1 MDFLE
6 RFNNKFGTWY
16 EGLFGGDAGELR
28 PKDVLR
34 KITAAMED
42 HRKEGFDSKIYVPN
56 KYVLELAVDDP
67 EERDYLLSFLD
78 EEELVS
84 VLKRFMAQNHYH
96 TRGPLDFTI
105 AELPEAERGPGRE
118 KLRVKARFEKGEPAV
133 EAQSPAPGPSPVPMG
148 VGAWHAKPVQEAGVG
163 DDLPTVGGID
173 FADDEPGTVPA
184 IAWAALAVTA
194 PDGRKSHFSLT
205 RPAITIGRSRNAAN
219 DLVLDSDG
227 MASKSHARIERE
239 RDGRFTLYDL
249 GSTNGVKV
257 NGARIDGNRALQG
270 GDEILIGATLLTFQ
284 QAGDSVPAPPLLGV
298 GGQVPAPRRARLV
311 TPDGQEHVLASE
323 TLIGRAVTSDIVL
336 PESGVATKHA
346 RIIAPDAATYYIE
359 PLSDEQDTLLNGH
372 KVVPGRRTLLA
383 DGDELTLGRAALR
396 FVGGIR

>member
-1 MDFLE
+1 MASLSEPEGLLRNIMDFLE
-6 RFNNKFGTWY
+6 RFNSKFGTWY

-42 HRKEGFDSKIYVPN
+42 HRKEGFDNKVYVPN

-84 VLKRFMAQNHYH
+84 VLKRFMAQNKYH

-105 AELPEAERGPGRE
+105 AEVPEAERGTGRE
-118 KLRVKARFEKGEPAV
+118 KLRVKVRFEKGEQSA
-133 EAQSPAPGPSPVPMG
+133 EAKTVPLAPLPIPLSGCPCVLGRGGQGRGGGRRTP
-148 VGAWHAKPVQEAGVG
+148 HRRQRQF
-163 DDLPTVGGID
+163 DD
-173 FADDEPGTVPA
+173 DDEEPGTVPA

-205 RPAITIGRSRNAAN
+205 RPTVVLGRSRNAGN

-249 GSTNGVKV
+249 GSTNGVQV
-257 NGARIDGNRALQG
+257 NGARIDGNRVLRD
-270 GDEILIGATLLTFQ
+270 GDEIIIGATKLTFQ
-284 QAGDSVPAPPLLGV
+284 QAGRHVFPGSPRWRPEARSV
-298 GGQVPAPRRARLV
+298 PRRARLV
-311 TPDGQEHVLASE
+311 TPDGGTRPRLRNAFRPRRHLRHRPAGPRRCHQ
-323 TLIGRAVTSDIVL
+323 
-336 PESGVATKHA
+336 A
-346 RIIAPDAATYYIE
+346 RPHYR
-359 PLSDEQDTLLNGH
+359 P
-372 KVVPGRRTLLA
+372 
-383 DGDELTLGRAALR
+383 
-396 FVGGIR
+396 

>member
-6 RFNNKFGTWY
+6 RFNSKFGKWY

-42 HRKEGFDSKIYVPN
+42 HRKEGFDNKIYVPN

-78 EEELVS
+78 EEELTS

-118 KLRVKARFEKGEPAV
+118 KLRVKVRFEKGEQAV
-133 EAQSPAPGPSPVPMG
+133 GAQHAAPLQNAMPPAPPAL
-148 VGAWHAKPVQEAGVG
+148 GAGGAE
-163 DDLPTVGGID
+163 DLPTI
-173 FADDEPGTVPA
+173 ADMDLDEEEPGTIPA

-194 PDGRKSHFSLT
+194 PDGRKSHLSLT
-205 RPAITIGRSRNAAN
+205 RPTLAIGRSRNAGN

-227 MASKSHARIERE
+227 MVSKTHARIERE

-249 GSTNGVKV
+249 NSTNGVKV
-257 NGARIDGNRALQG
+257 NGARVEGNRVLRD
-270 GDEILIGATLLTFQ
+270 GDEITIGGTKLTFQ
-284 QAGDSVPAPPLLGV
+284 QAGDTSFPAPPELGA
-298 GGQVPAPRRARLV
+298 GGAIPRRARL
-311 TPDGQEHVLASE
+311 TTSDGQEHVLASE
-323 TLIGRAVTSDIVL
+323 TLIGRAVTCDIVL
-336 PESGVATKHA
+336 GDPGVATKHA
-346 RIIAPDAATYYIE
+346 RIVAPDSGTYYLE
-359 PLSDEQDTLLNGH
+359 ALADAQETRLNGRP
-372 KVVPGRRTLLA
+372 VPPGRRTLLA
-383 DGDELTLGRAALR
+383 DGDELAFGTATLR
-396 FVGGIR
+396 FIGGTR